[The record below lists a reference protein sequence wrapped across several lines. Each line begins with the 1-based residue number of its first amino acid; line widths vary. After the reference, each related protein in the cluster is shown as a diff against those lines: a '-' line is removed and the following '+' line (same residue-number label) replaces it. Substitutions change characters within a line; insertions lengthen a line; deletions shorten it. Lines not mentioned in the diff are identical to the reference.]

1 MEEWYQIENNPS
13 ILTQL
18 IKNIGVKGIQ
28 VEEILSLESL
38 ENLNTP
44 IYGLIFLSKY
54 IENKS
59 YTPNILSTWD
69 KDLFFSKQIIEN
81 VNAIQ
86 SLLAIIF
93 NNDDKIDLS
102 PDLKELKLSMNEMN
116 PITKGLTITNCE
128 KIKNEQ
134 NKLISLTNDLNK
146 NDEDVYHFV
155 TIINFKKNVYE
166 LDGLQEGP
174 ILLEQD
180 VEFNN
185 WTKTIKNILIEKI
198 NFFSNNE
205 IKFNL
210 FVLIPDKLEQLNN
223 DKNILISKKN
233 YIEEKIKG
241 NTDIENENNFEELKG
256 LDNGLLEEK
265 IKKIESE
272 INECNNAINIEKMK
286 NNKYKEEN
294 ERRQFNYTPFIL
306 EILKIMG
313 ENNIISEVYQQQIS
327 NEQNKQ
333 NE

>member
-1 MEEWYQIENNPS
+1 MEEWYPIENNPS

-86 SLLAIIF
+86 SLLEIIF

-185 WTKTIKNILIEKI
+185 WTKKIKNILIEKI

-223 DKNILISKKN
+223 NKNILISKKN

-241 NTDIENENNFEELKG
+241 NTDIENDNNYEELKG
-256 LDNGLLEEK
+256 LDKGLLEEK
-265 IKKIESE
+265 IKKIELE

-327 NEQNKQ
+327 NGQNEQN
-333 NE
+333 E

>member
-1 MEEWYQIENNPS
+1 MEEWYPIENNPS

-86 SLLAIIF
+86 SLLEIIF

-265 IKKIESE
+265 IKKIELE

>member
-86 SLLAIIF
+86 SLLEIIF

-223 DKNILISKKN
+223 NKNILISKKN

-241 NTDIENENNFEELKG
+241 NTDIENDNNFEELKG
-256 LDNGLLEEK
+256 LDKGLLEEK
-265 IKKIESE
+265 IKKIELE

>member
-1 MEEWYQIENNPS
+1 MEEWYPIENNPS

-86 SLLAIIF
+86 SLLEIIF

-102 PDLKELKLSMNEMN
+102 PDLKELKLSMNEMS

-166 LDGLQEGP
+166 LDGVQEGP

-265 IKKIESE
+265 IKKIELE

>member
-1 MEEWYQIENNPS
+1 
-13 ILTQL
+13 
-18 IKNIGVKGIQ
+18 
-28 VEEILSLESL
+28 
-38 ENLNTP
+38 
-44 IYGLIFLSKY
+44 
-54 IENKS
+54 
-59 YTPNILSTWD
+59 
-69 KDLFFSKQIIEN
+69 
-81 VNAIQ
+81 
-86 SLLAIIF
+86 
-93 NNDDKIDLS
+93 
-102 PDLKELKLSMNEMN
+102 MNEMN

-185 WTKTIKNILIEKI
+185 WTKKIKNILIEKI

-223 DKNILISKKN
+223 NKNILISKKN

-241 NTDIENENNFEELKG
+241 NTDIENDNNFEELKG

>member
-1 MEEWYQIENNPS
+1 MEEWYPIENNPS

-86 SLLAIIF
+86 SLLEIIF

-223 DKNILISKKN
+223 NKNILISKKN

-241 NTDIENENNFEELKG
+241 NTDIENDNNFEELKG
-256 LDNGLLEEK
+256 LDKGLLEKK
-265 IKKIESE
+265 IKKIELE

>member
-1 MEEWYQIENNPS
+1 MEEWYPIENNPS

-81 VNAIQ
+81 INAIQ
-86 SLLAIIF
+86 SLLEIIF

-102 PDLKELKLSMNEMN
+102 PDLKELKLSMNEMS

-146 NDEDVYHFV
+146 NDEDIYHFV

-241 NTDIENENNFEELKG
+241 NTDIENDNNFEELKG

-265 IKKIESE
+265 IKKIELE

>member
-1 MEEWYQIENNPS
+1 MEEWYPIENNPS

-86 SLLAIIF
+86 SLLEIIF

-102 PDLKELKLSMNEMN
+102 PDLKELKLSMNEMS

-146 NDEDVYHFV
+146 NDEDIYHFV

-241 NTDIENENNFEELKG
+241 NTDIENDNNYEELKG

-327 NEQNKQ
+327 NGQNEQN
-333 NE
+333 E

>member
-1 MEEWYQIENNPS
+1 MEEWYPIENNPS

-223 DKNILISKKN
+223 NKNILISKKN

-256 LDNGLLEEK
+256 LDKGLLEEK
-265 IKKIESE
+265 IKKIELE

>member
-1 MEEWYQIENNPS
+1 MEEWYPIENNPS

-86 SLLAIIF
+86 SLLEIIF
-93 NNDDKIDLS
+93 NNDDKIDLG

-223 DKNILISKKN
+223 NKNILISKKN

-241 NTDIENENNFEELKG
+241 NTDIENDNNFEELKG

>member
-86 SLLAIIF
+86 SLLEIIF

-146 NDEDVYHFV
+146 NDEDIYHFV

-185 WTKTIKNILIEKI
+185 WTKKIKNILIEKI

-223 DKNILISKKN
+223 DKNISKKN

-265 IKKIESE
+265 IKKIEAE

>member
-1 MEEWYQIENNPS
+1 MEEWYPIENNPS

-241 NTDIENENNFEELKG
+241 NTDIENDNNFEELKG

>member
-86 SLLAIIF
+86 SLLEIIF

-146 NDEDVYHFV
+146 NDEDIYHFV

-185 WTKTIKNILIEKI
+185 WTKKIKNILIEKI

-265 IKKIESE
+265 IKKIEAE

>member
-1 MEEWYQIENNPS
+1 MEEWYPIENNPS

-86 SLLAIIF
+86 SLLEIIF
-93 NNDDKIDLS
+93 NNDDKIDLG

-155 TIINFKKNVYE
+155 TIINFKKNIYE

-223 DKNILISKKN
+223 NKNILISKKN

-241 NTDIENENNFEELKG
+241 NTDIENDNNFEELKG

>member
-1 MEEWYQIENNPS
+1 MEEWYPIENNPS

-86 SLLAIIF
+86 SLLEIIF

-223 DKNILISKKN
+223 NKNILISKKN

-256 LDNGLLEEK
+256 LDKGLLEEK
-265 IKKIESE
+265 IKKIELE

-327 NEQNKQ
+327 NGQNEQN
-333 NE
+333 E

>member
-1 MEEWYQIENNPS
+1 MEEWYPIENNPS

-86 SLLAIIF
+86 SLLEIIF

-102 PDLKELKLSMNEMN
+102 PDLKELKLSMNEMS

-223 DKNILISKKN
+223 NKNILISKKN

-256 LDNGLLEEK
+256 LDKGLLEEK
-265 IKKIESE
+265 IKKIELE
-272 INECNNAINIEKMK
+272 INECKNARNIEKMK

>member
-223 DKNILISKKN
+223 NKNILISKKN

-241 NTDIENENNFEELKG
+241 NTDIENDNNYEELKG
-256 LDNGLLEEK
+256 LDKGLLEEK
-265 IKKIESE
+265 IKKIELE

>member
-1 MEEWYQIENNPS
+1 MEEWYPIENNPS

-86 SLLAIIF
+86 SLLEIIF

-146 NDEDVYHFV
+146 NDEDIYHFV

-265 IKKIESE
+265 IKKIELE

-327 NEQNKQ
+327 NGQNEQN
-333 NE
+333 E